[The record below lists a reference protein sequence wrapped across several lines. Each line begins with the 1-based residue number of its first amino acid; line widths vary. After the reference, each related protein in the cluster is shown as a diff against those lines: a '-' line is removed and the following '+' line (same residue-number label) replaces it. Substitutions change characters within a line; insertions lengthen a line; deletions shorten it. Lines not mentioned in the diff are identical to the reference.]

1 MLSGPEKRLMDD
13 EEFRSS
19 TFQRVY
25 QYLRRHI
32 AKYNL
37 DEYSF
42 TGVVEGSAAD
52 CMFLLL
58 T

>member
-1 MLSGPEKRLMDD
+1 MDD

>member
-1 MLSGPEKRLMDD
+1 MDD

-32 AKYNL
+32 AKFDL
-37 DEYSF
+37 DAFSF
-42 TGVVEGSAAD
+42 SGVAEGSAAD
-52 CMFLLL
+52 CLSLLL
-58 T
+58 S